1 MQEEV
6 TQKTIALS
14 VKTARVTADVLK
26 NMLRKYLS
34 GQKQKGKNPYK
45 VGKQSYKEL
54 KSQGSGLSNIEITDG
69 NIKSFERV
77 AKKYR
82 LDFALKKDSSTK
94 PPTYYV
100 FFKGQDTE
108 MMNLAFKKYLGVQM
122 NKKDKPSIMKKLMH
136 FKDASIYEA
145 VIENVLTTYYY
156 DTAEFES
163 LMHYTVPVRISIPQD
178 KMNKLQDA
186 LSHDGK
192 EIVPFYYCKKEK
204 QKPQVR
210 FDDKCR
216 TAECL
221 GLIHKF
227 VNDKQIEIDLPS
239 ELIEIYSYR
248 NGIHIIA
255 EQRKGI
261 SYELDLSKRAY
272 RRMRPFID
280 QLKEKLEQDGKI

>member
-1 MQEEV
+1 MAFSERIKKEIEDYCNNHLADDSWYENEFSFIQDIELRHRIITEFKAIRFAYKLYEGIGATDANLMFEV
-6 TQKTIALS
+6 RNQI
-14 VKTARVTADVLK
+14 
-26 NMLRKYLS
+26 
-34 GQKQKGKNPYK
+34 
-45 VGKQSYKEL
+45 
-54 KSQGSGLSNIEITDG
+54 
-69 NIKSFERV
+69 
-77 AKKYR
+77 
-82 LDFALKKDSSTK
+82 
-94 PPTYYV
+94 
-100 FFKGQDTE
+100 
-108 MMNLAFKKYLGVQM
+108 LAY
-122 NKKDKPSIMKKLMH
+122 
-136 FKDASIYEA
+136 ASIYEA

-163 LMHYTVPVRISIPQD
+163 LMHHTVPVRISIPQD